1 MNYSFAFLPAQAT
14 PPAKGSPAP
23 PATGA
28 RLPSEDPLALY
39 SRVAAQGDAVRDL
52 KAQKAAKEDVD
63 AAVRQLLAL
72 KAAYKA
78 QTGQEYRPG
87 APPAAAPAPAAAPGG
102 RSLYEEVAAQGELVR
117 KLKAE
122 KAPKVSVP
130 GRGRSAGEGA
140 PRGRGFSRGTCSA
153 TRPSS
158 RRPRVPAA
166 CRALG
171 TAGGSLARG
180 GRSAHDV
187 IPCHVAVTCA
197 HGSEKR
203 CGSERQGR
211 GREATESS
219 PGVSVALCSERYP
232 AFRIL
237 LCSH

>member
-1 MNYSFAFLPAQAT
+1 MNYCFAFLPAQAT
-14 PPAKGSPAP
+14 PPAKGSSAP

-102 RSLYEEVAAQGELVR
+102 RSLYEEVATQGELVR

-130 GRGRSAGEGA
+130 GRAGQPGRE
-140 PRGRGFSRGTCSA
+140 PRGDVASHEA
-153 TRPSS
+153 PA
-158 RRPRVPAA
+158 RRHGQAVGVHGCPL
-166 CRALG
+166 RAGLWG
-171 TAGGSLARG
+171 RQVARW
-180 GRSAHDV
+180 
-187 IPCHVAVTCA
+187 HVGA
-197 HGSEKR
+197 
-203 CGSERQGR
+203 
-211 GREATESS
+211 EARMT
-219 PGVSVALCSERYP
+219 
-232 AFRIL
+232 
-237 LCSH
+237 